1 MNLLFRKKDRHFAP
15 EESNHSDIEG
25 VCQTMKK
32 LLALVLALVMTLALA
47 ACGGNDGGQTSTPSD
62 TDTQAP
68 ASDAQT
74 PGNDDA
80 QAPAANDAAVAIK
93 VGGIGP
99 LTGGTAVYGVATQ
112 RGAQIAVD
120 EINALGGPITLDY
133 DFQDD
138 TGTAETA
145 VSAYNNLKDWGV
157 QVIYGC
163 TTTGPCVA
171 IASETNADRYF
182 QLTPSASSP
191 DVTAGKDNVF
201 QMCFTDPGQG
211 MTAANYVK
219 DNSLA
224 SKVGVIYNNG
234 DAYSTGI
241 AQGFLSQAKEIGLE
255 VVTEQTFPADTNTDF
270 NVQLSACKDAGAEL
284 VFMPIYYTPASL
296 ILAQANQMGY
306 APTFFGGDGMDGIL
320 AIEGFDT
327 SLAEGLILLT
337 PFDAAASDER
347 TSNFVSKYNELYGET
362 PNQFAADGYDC
373 MYAIYEA
380 CQKIDGI
387 GSMDNAALCDAL
399 VGVFTSGDFSV
410 DGLTGS
416 GMSWTANGEIS
427 KEAMVL
433 TVKNGAYAH

>member
-1 MNLLFRKKDRHFAP
+1 
-15 EESNHSDIEG
+15 
-25 VCQTMKK
+25 MKK
-32 LLALVLALVMTLALA
+32 FLAMLLAVVMLLALA
-47 ACGGNDGGQTSTPSD
+47 ACGGGNNDSQGSGGTQTGEPAGGNQTGEPAGDSQTS
-62 TDTQAP
+62 AP
-68 ASDAQT
+68 ASD
-74 PGNDDA
+74 G
-80 QAPAANDAAVAIK
+80 AVTIK

-99 LTGGTAVYGVATQ
+99 LTGDNAVYGVATQ

-120 EINALGGPITLDY
+120 EINALGGSVRLEY

-138 TGTAETA
+138 TGTTETA
-145 VSAYNNLKDWGV
+145 VAAYNNLKDWGV

-163 TTTGPCVA
+163 TTTDPCISVA
-171 IASETNADRYF
+171 AETYADRYF

-191 DVTAGKDNVF
+191 KVTDGKDNVF

-219 DNSLA
+219 DNALA
-224 SKVGVIYNNG
+224 TKVGVIYNNG

-241 AQGFLSQAKEIGLE
+241 AQGFLAQAEEIGLE
-255 VVTEQTFPADTNTDF
+255 VVTEQTFPSPTTTDF
-270 NVQLSACKDAGAEL
+270 NVQLNACKDAGAEL

-296 ILAQANQMGY
+296 ILAQAKQMNY

-347 TSNFVSKYNELYGET
+347 TSGFVSKYQELYGET

-373 MYAIYEA
+373 MYAIYNA
-380 CQKIDGI
+380 CQQIDGI
-387 GSMDNAALCDAL
+387 ADMDSAALCDAL
-399 VGVFTSGDFSV
+399 IGVFTSGSFSM

-416 GMSWTANGEIS
+416 GMTWTASGEVS

>member
-1 MNLLFRKKDRHFAP
+1 
-15 EESNHSDIEG
+15 
-25 VCQTMKK
+25 MKK
-32 LLALVLALVMTLALA
+32 FLAMLLAVVMLLALV
-47 ACGGNDGGQTSTPSD
+47 ACGGGNNDSQGSGGTQPSEPAGG
-62 TDTQAP
+62 TQPSEP
-68 ASDAQT
+68 AG
-74 PGNDDA
+74 GN
-80 QAPAANDAAVAIK
+80 QPSEPAGDSQPSEPADSGKAVTIK

-99 LTGGTAVYGVATQ
+99 LTGSTAVYGVATQ

-120 EINALGGPITLDY
+120 EINALGGSVRLEY

-138 TGTAETA
+138 ANTTETA
-145 VSAYNNLKDWGV
+145 VAAYNNLKDWGV

-171 IASETNADRYF
+171 VASETYADRYF

-191 DVTAGKDNVF
+191 DVTDGKDNVF

-219 DNSLA
+219 DNALA
-224 SKVGVIYNNG
+224 AKVGVIYNNG
-234 DAYSTGI
+234 DSYSTGI
-241 AQGFLSQAKEIGLE
+241 AQGFIAQAKEAGLE

-296 ILAQANQMGY
+296 ILAQAKQMNY

-347 TSNFVSKYNELYGET
+347 TSGFVSKYQELYGET

-373 MYAIYEA
+373 MYAIYNA
-380 CQKIDGI
+380 CQQIDGI
-387 GSMDNAALCDAL
+387 ADMDNAALCDAL
-399 VGVFTSGDFSV
+399 IGVFTSGSFSV

-416 GMSWTANGEIS
+416 GMTWTANGEVS

-433 TVKNGAYAH
+433 TVKNGAYTH